1 MRADP
6 SPPGP
11 SQAAAEAIAAEAAA
25 EAVAAEVVTSEEAP
39 SRRGARPFLVQVA
52 GVRKV
57 AGTTRHETRSGV
69 IDGLAAVGVVVPEG
83 ARIGLDVELS
93 SYPGGITV
101 TGTVSAPW
109 QGECRRCGG
118 PVTGQVAARVRE
130 RYAPAGG
137 TDADEDAYPLSGDE
151 LDLEPLARDAV
162 LLDLPLAPLCS
173 NDCLG
178 LCPQCGTNWN
188 NGPCGC
194 PPVVDPRWSALDA
207 LRDA

>member
-1 MRADP
+1 
-6 SPPGP
+6 
-11 SQAAAEAIAAEAAA
+11 
-25 EAVAAEVVTSEEAP
+25 
-39 SRRGARPFLVQVA
+39 
-52 GVRKV
+52 
-57 AGTTRHETRSGV
+57 V
-69 IDGLAAVGVVVPEG
+69 IDGLAAVGVFVPSG
-83 ARIGLDVELS
+83 APICADVELT

-118 PVTGQVAARVRE
+118 PVAGEVRARVRE

-137 TDADEDAYPLSGDE
+137 TDADEDAYRLAGDE

-173 NDCLG
+173 EECRG
-178 LCPQCGTNWN
+178 LCPQCGANWN
-188 NGPCGC
+188 DGSCGC
-194 PPVVDPRWSALDA
+194 PPVTDPRWSALDA

>member
-6 SPPGP
+6 SPAGSP
-11 SQAAAEAIAAEAAA
+11 EATEN
-25 EAVAAEVVTSEEAP
+25 ETDAVPT
-39 SRRGARPFLVQVA
+39 RRASRPFLVQVA

-57 AGTTRHETRSGV
+57 AGTTRHEHRSGV

-83 ARIGLDVELS
+83 ARIDLDVELC
-93 SYPGGITV
+93 SYPGGVTV
-101 TGTVSAPW
+101 TGTVRAPW
-109 QGECRRCGG
+109 QAECRRCGG
-118 PVTGQVAARVRE
+118 PVTGEVAAGVSE

-137 TDADEDAYPLSGDE
+137 SDADEDAYLLSGDE

-173 NDCLG
+173 EECLG

-188 NGPCGC
+188 LGPCAC
-194 PPVVDPRWSALDA
+194 PPVSDPRWSALDA
-207 LRDA
+207 LRDG

>member
-6 SPPGP
+6 NPVGPPEP
-11 SQAAAEAIAAEAAA
+11 TDTVSSDTEP
-25 EAVAAEVVTSEEAP
+25 TDSESVP
-39 SRRGARPFLVQVA
+39 TRRGARPFLVQVA

-57 AGTTRHETRSGV
+57 AGTARHEHRSGV
-69 IDGLAAVGVVVPEG
+69 IDGLAAVGVVVPDG
-83 ARIGLDVELS
+83 APIDLDVELC

-101 TGTVSAPW
+101 TGTVGAPW

-118 PVTGQVAARVRE
+118 PVTGTVAAQVRE

-137 TDADEDAYPLSGDE
+137 SDADEDAYLLAGDE

-173 NDCLG
+173 EECLG
-178 LCPQCGTNWN
+178 LCPQCGANWN
-188 NGPCGC
+188 LGPCAC
-194 PPVVDPRWSALDA
+194 PPVSDPRWSALDA
-207 LRDA
+207 LRDG